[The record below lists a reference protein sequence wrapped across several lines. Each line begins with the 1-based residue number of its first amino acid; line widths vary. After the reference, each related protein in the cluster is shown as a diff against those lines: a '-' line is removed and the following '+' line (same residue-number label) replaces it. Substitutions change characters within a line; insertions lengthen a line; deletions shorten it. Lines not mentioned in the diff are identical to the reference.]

1 MASRRRPGGFQT
13 IRSEGGL
20 LPTDLLRRLTD
31 PHSTLPGTR
40 LEDYALAAGERVN
53 EAVTQSWNRLRKHW
67 REFRAVAADLPEG
80 VAGTR
85 LTNEKWSLPLLR
97 ELGFGLLPA
106 TTGPEIDG
114 RSYPIRRSFG
124 PVPIHLIGCGLSLDS
139 RAAGQH
145 GAASGNPHGL
155 VQDLLNRDD
164 ARLWAIVS
172 NGLRL
177 RILRDNQ
184 ALSRQS
190 WLEFDLE
197 AMFSGEVYADFVL
210 LWLVVH
216 ATRFA
221 PREGERPET
230 CWLEQWTREAER
242 QGARALGELRGSV
255 ERVLQVLGAGFTAHP
270 KNVRLREALRS
281 GTLALDDFHGQLLRV
296 VYRLIFL
303 FVAEDRILDGQP
315 LLHPRDDSD
324 PARIA
329 RERFVA
335 HYSTGRLRE
344 LAGRIKGSRHGDLWR
359 QFQLLARALSGDPG
373 FETARRALALPALG
387 SFLWDSDAT
396 AALNGAELTNYDF
409 LESLRRLAFIRQD
422 KVLRP
427 VDYRNLGA
435 EELGGVYESLLGL
448 TPRLNG
454 DGARFTFEEFAGNV
468 RKTSGSYYTPDE
480 LVQCLLDSALDPVV
494 EAAIRDKVGSAAERA
509 ILELKVCDPAVG
521 SGHFLVGAAHRLAR
535 HLARVRAHAVG
546 DAEPPPRLYQHA
558 LRDVIGRCLYGV
570 DVNPMAAELCRVSLW
585 LEALEPGKPLSFL
598 DHHIRV
604 GDSLLGATPDLVEAG
619 LPDEAFKRIE
629 GDDQTVCSELRKRNR
644 VERDSGQQDMGRLM
658 VAETRPE
665 YGSLASLSRGVDESP
680 DGTLGDVRRKATR
693 FRSLVVSPQYRHEQL
708 VADVWCAAF
717 VWPKRAGDSPS
728 CITTDTVKALRSEP
742 DAMAPA
748 QSRRVAELA
757 NRYRFLHWHLA
768 FPEVFENG
776 GFDCVLGNP
785 PWERVKIE
793 EKAWFAQRRPEI
805 AQASTAAKRKQM
817 IGSLETDDPVLYGQF
832 LNALRNS
839 AARRHLIGNS
849 GRYPLCGRGDIDLY
863 TVFAEMMRG
872 LVNDRGRV
880 GCVVPTGIATDDTTK
895 FFFQEVVATESL
907 ISLLDFENHGKRFFP
922 DVRADKKFCLF
933 TTGSGVQ
940 HASATADFVFFAR
953 AVEDVEINDRR
964 FTLSAGDIGLLNPN
978 TRNCPIFRTR
988 MDAVLG
994 KAIYRRVHVLVR
1006 ESENGPDPIGN
1017 PWNLRFSTMFHM
1029 ANDSGL
1035 FRSRTEL
1042 EAEGWRLS
1050 GNVFCRN
1057 GEEHLPLYEG
1067 KMVHQFDH
1075 RWQTW
1080 EDGDRRDVTV
1090 LEKRSPDSTVL
1101 PRHWVQAREVYLRI
1115 ADLPRGLL
1123 DALRK
1128 RDRAAI
1134 LFCVAHL
1141 LFAHWLHGRFGELA
1155 NQASREIFPA
1165 WMAFVA
1171 HHPFARAVAMAGM
1184 VSSLADASACIQPL
1198 DRSYVPAL
1206 PLDELSADELD
1217 IDELSR
1223 TPWWTRKEIRDS
1235 GAVWYAAEHDRV
1247 SVLLKFASDNRHLFL
1262 PAGSLR
1268 EADAAVA
1275 YAEELLVR
1283 TSPRWL
1289 IGCRDVTAST
1299 DSRTVICSA
1308 FPASAVG
1315 HKLPVWRVSGEHVHV
1330 FPSILCSFACDFAAR
1345 LKLGGKS
1352 LAFFVAK
1359 QLPVLSPTT
1368 LSLPAPW
1375 LATQSPKGTI
1385 RDWLVPRILEL
1396 TYTTDHLE
1404 TFARECD
1411 WNGPPFRWD
1420 EERRFLLRCELD
1432 AAFFHLYLPS
1442 DDRGDWRPARSADG
1456 CPHDETSAELDE
1468 LRAHFSSPR
1477 AAVGYVMDTFP
1488 IVRRKD
1494 EERFGQYRT
1503 RDVILEIYDALQEAV
1518 ATGTSYRSKLD
1529 PAPADPRCC
1538 HLPRAVAVAT
1548 TVPEPAVLPDGA
1560 WASPV
1565 TGDQVAQEVPALAA
1579 VLKAIG
1585 APAPIRR
1592 VRLAALL
1599 AMEPR
1604 LLTPSLSPANAEEWC
1619 RLIGSEAEPLPTGVS
1634 QLRRPGYAWGAA
1646 VRQLRVPGD
1655 LLEDLEEKTWAPG
1668 PAIDAIE
1675 TGGWPDGRVRMV
1687 LDVLHRRG
1695 EDEIVRTL
1703 PQAARVWIDAAA

>member
-1 MASRRRPGGFQT
+1 MARRRPGGFQT

-40 LEDYALAAGERVN
+40 PEDYAVAAGERVN

-67 REFRAVAADLPEG
+67 KEFRTVAADLSPG

-106 TTGPEIDG
+106 TAGPEIGG
-114 RSYPIRRSFG
+114 RSYAVRRCYG
-124 PVPIHLIGCGLSLDS
+124 PAPVHLIGCGLSLDT
-139 RAAGQH
+139 RAPGQH
-145 GAASGNPHGL
+145 GAASANPHGL

-164 ARLWAIVS
+164 ARLWAVVS
-172 NGLRL
+172 NGLRM

-210 LWLVVH
+210 LWLAVH

-221 PREGERPET
+221 PQEGDRPET
-230 CWLEQWTREAER
+230 CWLEQWTHEAER

-255 ERVLQVLGAGFTAHP
+255 EGVLQVLGEGFTAHP
-270 KNVRLREALRS
+270 KNVRLREALRA
-281 GTLALDDFHGQLLRV
+281 GTLDLDDFHGQLLRI

-315 LLHPRDDSD
+315 LLHPRGDSGA
-324 PARIA
+324 ARVA
-329 RERFVA
+329 RERYAA
-335 HYSTGRLRE
+335 HYGAGRLRE
-344 LAGRIKGSRHGDLWR
+344 LAGRIKGSRHGDLWH
-359 QFQLLARALSGDPG
+359 QFQLLLGALSGDSR
-373 FETARRALALPALG
+373 FETARQALALPALG
-387 SFLWDSDAT
+387 SFLWDPGAT
-396 AALNGAELTNYDF
+396 AALNDAELTNYDF

-454 DGARFTFEEFAGNV
+454 DGARFTFAEFASNV

-480 LVQCLLDSALDPVV
+480 LVQCLLDSALNPVV
-494 EAAIRDKVGSAAERA
+494 EAAVRGKVGTAAARA

-535 HLARVRAHAVG
+535 HLARVRAHAAG
-546 DAEPPPRLYQHA
+546 DGEPSPLVYQQA

-604 GDSLLGATPDLVEAG
+604 GDSLLGATPDLIEAG
-619 LPDEAFKRIE
+619 LPDKAFKQIQ
-629 GDDQTVCSELRKRNR
+629 GDDKAVCSALRKRNR
-644 VERDSGQQDMGRLM
+644 VERESGQQDMARLM
-658 VAETRPE
+658 VAEPGSE

-680 DGTLGDVRRKATR
+680 DGTLHDVRRKATR
-693 FRSLVVSPQYRHEQL
+693 FRSLVVSPEYQHEQR
-708 VADVWCAAF
+708 VADLWCGAF
-717 VWPKRAGDSPS
+717 VWPKRAGDDPS
-728 CITTDTVKALRSEP
+728 CITTDTVRALRSDPE
-742 DAMAPA
+742 ALTPA
-748 QSRRVAELA
+748 QSRRVAELV
-757 NRYRFLHWHLA
+757 NRYRFFHWHLA
-768 FPEVFENG
+768 FPKVFENG

-785 PWERVKIE
+785 PWERVDIE
-793 EKAWFAQRRPEI
+793 EKAWFGHRRPEI
-805 AQASTAAKRKQM
+805 THASTAAKRKRM

-832 LNALRNS
+832 LNARRDS
-839 AARRHLIGNS
+839 AGRRHLIRNS
-849 GRYPLCGRGDIDLY
+849 GRYPLCGRGKVDLY
-863 TVFAEMMRG
+863 TVFAEMMRD

-895 FFFQEVVATESL
+895 FFFQEVIATKSL
-907 ISLLDFENHGKRFFP
+907 ISLLDFENHRKRFFP

-933 TTGSGVQ
+933 TAGSGMKA
-940 HASATADFVFFAR
+940 ASPTADFAFFAR
-953 AVEDVEINDRR
+953 AVQDVEISDRR
-964 FTLSAGDIGLLNPN
+964 FTLSAKDIGLLNPN

-988 MDAVLG
+988 RDATLG
-994 KAIYRRVHVLVR
+994 KAIYRRVHVLLR
-1006 ESENGPDPIGN
+1006 EPENSPDPIRN
-1017 PWNLRFSTMFHM
+1017 PWNLRFSQMFNM
-1029 ANDSGL
+1029 ASDSGL

-1050 GNVFCRN
+1050 GNMFRRN

-1075 RWQTW
+1075 RWGTW
-1080 EDGDRRDVTV
+1080 EDGERRDLTV
-1090 LEKRSPDSTVL
+1090 LEKQSPDSTVL

-1115 ADLPRGLL
+1115 AELPRGLL
-1123 DALRK
+1123 DALRN
-1128 RDRAAI
+1128 RDQAAI

-1141 LFAHWLHGRFGELA
+1141 LFAHWLRHAFGESA
-1155 NQASREIFPA
+1155 DRASREIFAA

-1184 VSSLADASACIQPL
+1184 VSSLGAASACIQPF

-1206 PLDELSADELD
+1206 PLEELSADELD

-1223 TPWWTRKEIRDS
+1223 TPWWTRNEIRDS
-1235 GAVWYAAEHDRV
+1235 GAVWYTADHDRV
-1247 SVLLKFASDNRHLFL
+1247 SVLLKFASDNRHLVL
-1262 PAGSLR
+1262 PAGSLC
-1268 EADAAVA
+1268 EADSALA

-1283 TSPRWL
+1283 MSPHWL
-1289 IGCRDVTAST
+1289 IGCRDITAST
-1299 DSRTVICSA
+1299 DSRTVISSVL
-1308 FPASAVG
+1308 PASAVG
-1315 HKLPVWRVSGEHVHV
+1315 HNLPAWTVSGQNVHV
-1330 FPSILCSFACDFAAR
+1330 FPSILCSFVYDFLAR
-1345 LKLGGKS
+1345 LKLGGKH

-1359 QLPVLSPTT
+1359 QIPVLSPTT
-1368 LSLPAPW
+1368 LSLPARW
-1375 LATQSPKGTI
+1375 LTTKSPKGAI

-1404 TFARECD
+1404 TFAHECA

-1420 EERRFLLRCELD
+1420 AERRFLLRCELD

-1442 DDRGDWRPARSADG
+1442 EDHGNWRPARRADG

-1494 EERFGQYRT
+1494 EEKFGQYRT
-1503 RDVILEIYDALQEAV
+1503 KDVILEIYDAMQQAI
-1518 ATGTSYRSKLD
+1518 ATGTSYRTRLD

-1538 HLPRAVAVAT
+1538 HLPPVVAAASAV
-1548 TVPEPAVLPDGA
+1548 PAPAALPDGA
-1560 WASPV
+1560 WARPV
-1565 TGDQVAQEVPALAA
+1565 TGDQTAQEVPVLAA
-1579 VLKAIG
+1579 VLKAVG
-1585 APAPIRR
+1585 ASAPIRR
-1592 VRLAALL
+1592 ARLAVLL

-1604 LLTPSLSPANAEEWC
+1604 LLTPSLPQEDAAEWC
-1619 RLIGSEAEPLPTGVS
+1619 RLIGPDAEPLPAGVS
-1634 QLRRPGYAWGAA
+1634 RLQRPAHAWGAA
-1646 VRQLRVPGD
+1646 VRQLRGAGD
-1655 LLEDLEEKTWAPG
+1655 LIEDLKAKTWARG
-1668 PAIDAIE
+1668 PALDAIA

-1687 LDVLHRRG
+1687 LDALHRRG
-1695 EDEIVRTL
+1695 EDEIIRTL
-1703 PQAARVWIDAAA
+1703 PEDVRALIDEAA

>member
-1 MASRRRPGGFQT
+1 MAPRRRPGGFQT

-31 PHSTLPGTR
+31 PHPTLPGTR
-40 LEDYALAAGERVN
+40 PEDYALAAGERVN

-67 REFRAVAADLPEG
+67 REFRTVAADLSAG
-80 VAGTR
+80 VAGTG

-106 TTGPEIDG
+106 TAGPEIGG
-114 RSYPIRRSFG
+114 RSYAVRRSFG

-139 RAAGQH
+139 RAANQH

-164 ARLWAIVS
+164 ARLWAVVT
-172 NGLRL
+172 NGLRM

-210 LWLVVH
+210 LWLVAH

-230 CWLEQWTREAER
+230 CWLEQWTREAEK
-242 QGARALGELRGSV
+242 QGARALRELRGSV

-270 KNVRLREALRS
+270 KNVRLREALRG
-281 GTLALDDFHGQLLRV
+281 GTLGLDDFHGQLLRV

-329 RERFVA
+329 RERYAA
-335 HYSTGRLRE
+335 HYSAGRLRE

-359 QFQLLARALSGDPG
+359 QFQLLVGVLSGDPG

-396 AALNGAELTNYDF
+396 TALNDAELTNYDF

-422 KVLRP
+422 KILRP

-454 DGARFTFEEFAGNV
+454 DGARFTFAEFAGNV

-480 LVQCLLDSALDPVV
+480 LVQCLLDSAVDPVV
-494 EAAIRDKVGSAAERA
+494 EAAIRGRVGAAAVSA

-535 HLARVRAHAVG
+535 HLARVRAHAAG
-546 DAEPPPRLYQHA
+546 DGEPSPRLYQHA

-629 GDDQTVCSELRKRNR
+629 GDDQAVCSALRKRNR
-644 VERDSGQQDMGRLM
+644 VERESGQQDIPRLM

-680 DGTLGDVRRKATR
+680 DGTLHDVRRKATR
-693 FRSLVVSPQYRHEQL
+693 FRSLVVSPEYRHEQR
-708 VADVWCAAF
+708 VADLWCGAF
-717 VWPKRAGDSPS
+717 VWPKRVGDDPS
-728 CITTDTVKALRSEP
+728 CITTDTVRALHSEP
-742 DAMAPA
+742 EALAPE
-748 QSRRVAELA
+748 QGRRVAELA
-757 NRYRFLHWHLA
+757 NRYRFFHWHLA

-793 EKAWFAQRRPEI
+793 EKAWFAPRRPEI
-805 AQASTAAKRKQM
+805 AHASTAAKRKRM
-817 IGSLETDDPVLYGQF
+817 IALLEADDPVLYGHF
-832 LNALRNS
+832 LDARRDS
-839 AARRHLIGNS
+839 AGRRHLICHS
-849 GRYPLCGRGDIDLY
+849 GRYPLCGRGDVDLY
-863 TVFAEMMRG
+863 TVFAELMRR

-895 FFFQEVVATESL
+895 FFFQEVIATKSL
-907 ISLLDFENHGKRFFP
+907 ISLLDFENHRKRFFP

-933 TTGSGVQ
+933 TVGSGVQ
-940 HASATADFVFFAR
+940 PASPTADFVFFAR
-953 AVEDVEINDRR
+953 AVQDVETSDRR
-964 FTLSAGDIGLLNPN
+964 FTLSAGDIGLLNSN

-988 MDAVLG
+988 TDAVLG
-994 KAIYRRVHVLVR
+994 KAIYRRVHVLIR
-1006 ESENGPDPIGN
+1006 EPENGPDPIGN
-1017 PWNLRFSTMFHM
+1017 PWDLRFSTMFHM
-1029 ANDSGL
+1029 ANDSDL

-1057 GEEHLPLYEG
+1057 TEEHLPLYEG

-1075 RWQTW
+1075 RWGTW
-1080 EDGDRRDVTV
+1080 EDGERRDLTV
-1090 LEKRSPDSTVL
+1090 LEKQSPDSTVL
-1101 PRHWVQAREVYLRI
+1101 PRHWVQAREVYLRT
-1115 ADLPRGLL
+1115 AELPRGLL
-1123 DALRK
+1123 DALRN
-1128 RDRAAI
+1128 RDQAAI

-1141 LFAHWLHGRFGELA
+1141 LFADRLRRAFGESA
-1155 NQASREIFPA
+1155 DRASREIFAA

-1171 HHPFARAVAMAGM
+1171 HHPFARAVPIAGM
-1184 VSSLADASACIQPL
+1184 VSSLGDASARIQPL
-1198 DRSYVPAL
+1198 DRACVPAL

-1223 TPWWTRKEIRDS
+1223 TPWWTRNEIRDT
-1235 GAVWYAAEHDRV
+1235 GAVWYAADQDRV

-1268 EADAAVA
+1268 NADSALA
-1275 YAEELLVR
+1275 YAEDLLVR
-1283 TSPRWL
+1283 MSPRWL

-1299 DSRTVICSA
+1299 DSRTVICSV
-1308 FPASAVG
+1308 FQGSAVG
-1315 HKLPVWRVSGEHVHV
+1315 HNLPVWTVSGEHVHV

-1345 LKLGGKS
+1345 LKLGSKH

-1359 QLPVLSPTT
+1359 QIPVLPPTT

-1375 LATQSPKGTI
+1375 LATESPKEAI

-1404 TFARECD
+1404 TFARECG

-1442 DDRGDWRPARSADG
+1442 DDRGDWRPARRADG

-1477 AAVGYVMDTFP
+1477 AGVGYVMDTFP
-1488 IVRRKD
+1488 IVRRRD

-1503 RDVILEIYDALQEAV
+1503 KDVILEIYDALQEAV
-1518 ATGTSYRSKLD
+1518 ATGTSYRTSA
-1529 PAPADPRCC
+1529 APRVNIRTIGELVSNRESSHAAEKVHRST
-1538 HLPRAVAVAT
+1538 HGTGTRGLST
-1548 TVPEPAVLPDGA
+1548 DG
-1560 WASPV
+1560 PK
-1565 TGDQVAQEVPALAA
+1565 AQ
-1579 VLKAIG
+1579 
-1585 APAPIRR
+1585 
-1592 VRLAALL
+1592 
-1599 AMEPR
+1599 
-1604 LLTPSLSPANAEEWC
+1604 
-1619 RLIGSEAEPLPTGVS
+1619 
-1634 QLRRPGYAWGAA
+1634 
-1646 VRQLRVPGD
+1646 RQ
-1655 LLEDLEEKTWAPG
+1655 
-1668 PAIDAIE
+1668 
-1675 TGGWPDGRVRMV
+1675 
-1687 LDVLHRRG
+1687 
-1695 EDEIVRTL
+1695 
-1703 PQAARVWIDAAA
+1703 Q